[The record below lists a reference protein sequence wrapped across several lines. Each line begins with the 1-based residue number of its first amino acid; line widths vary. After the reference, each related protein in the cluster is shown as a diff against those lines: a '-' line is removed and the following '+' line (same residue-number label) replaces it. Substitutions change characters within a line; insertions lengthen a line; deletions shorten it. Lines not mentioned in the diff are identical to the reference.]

1 MVIKNCD
8 DDGRL
13 FSSTSVQDFKTSNK
27 SLWLNLELA
36 LFRKDNGEFPVWCCP
51 ECPSMRGVKS
61 LGVQNSEEDL
71 IPYLCIHSRTVNF
84 LLPNWETI
92 WNVNLSPGAES
103 NNVTCNED
111 ISVVTCMEF
120 SKTGLFLAAIRA
132 ENKVHLLFTVTKR
145 QRAPF
150 CSSNKSPQ
158 CTTQNCKHYHSYE
171 AITTADMV
179 TGRYS
184 VQDLEETFSWNME

>member
-1 MVIKNCD
+1 MVLTQEEKNIFYLQQICANLEENIHKLPWANVVIKNCD

-71 IPYLCIHSRTVNF
+71 IPFLCIHSRTVNF

-103 NNVTCNED
+103 NSVTCNED

-120 SKTGLFLAAIRA
+120 S
-132 ENKVHLLFTVTKR
+132 
-145 QRAPF
+145 
-150 CSSNKSPQ
+150 
-158 CTTQNCKHYHSYE
+158 
-171 AITTADMV
+171 
-179 TGRYS
+179 
-184 VQDLEETFSWNME
+184 